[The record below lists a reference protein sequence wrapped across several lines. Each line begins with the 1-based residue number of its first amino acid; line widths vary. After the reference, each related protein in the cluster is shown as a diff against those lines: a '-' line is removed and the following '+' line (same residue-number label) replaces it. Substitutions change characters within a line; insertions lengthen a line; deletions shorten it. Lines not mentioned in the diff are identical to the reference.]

1 MNTEV
6 PNAPSAPVADAP
18 TAKILATAPPAPHL
32 NTKEAPASQPRAATT
47 KTHPTYTA
55 TANRPVQVTGVIYE
69 KGAAVTGPLSLLK
82 KFGGALTKPVKVKA
96 AAAATTA
103 KS

>member
-18 TAKILATAPPAPHL
+18 TAKILSTAPPAPHL
-32 NTKEAPASQPRAATT
+32 NTKEAPASQPPAAVA

-55 TANRPVQVTGVIYE
+55 TANRPVQVAGVIYE
-69 KGAAVTGPLSLLK
+69 KGSAVTGSLALLK
-82 KFGGALTKPVKVKA
+82 KFATALTKPKKV
-96 AAAATTA
+96 TPA
-103 KS
+103 KP